1 MRTNYTSY
9 TKQISKC
16 CFLLLT
22 AIVLSSIFASCTADE
37 ITVEPQTEAVKAKN
51 DDFFQRKDSLINTTD
66 SNTPIIPP
74 INPPV
79 PPRP

>member
-37 ITVEPQTEAVKAKN
+37 IIKVESQTDAQTES
-51 DDFFQRKDSLINTTD
+51 FFQRKDSLINTTD